1 MALPIVR
8 LHFDLVSDGNEFH
21 GWATLALFGS
31 ARQPVESVILTSPP
45 STPTYAA
52 RSGPMLTGA

>member
-1 MALPIVR
+1 MELPIVH
-8 LHFDLVSDGNEFH
+8 LHIDLASDGTDIH
-21 GWATLALFGS
+21 VWATLAFFGR

-52 RSGPMLTGA
+52 PSGPMLTGA

>member
-1 MALPIVR
+1 MELPIVP
-8 LHFDLVSDGNEFH
+8 LQFDLVSDGTDINVC
-21 GWATLALFGS
+21 ATLALFGS